1 MCFKNKNGRK
11 ALVSRKYRFNSG
23 IYFLNFKTKESRNI
37 LEVNIIHKD
46 GDISFVLLDENG
58 KEIVSL
64 NNPKTGQYLYTLEVR
79 KRYKSVIETKHH
91 SGGYSVYL

>member
-11 ALVSRKYRFNSG
+11 VLVSRRYTYNTGK
-23 IYFLNFKTKESRNI
+23 YFLNFKTKENRNI
-37 LEVNIIHKD
+37 LEVNITHKD

-64 NNPKTGQYLYTLEVR
+64 NNPKTGQYLYTLEVG